1 MRPLS
6 PREEREDTF
15 ALSGTNIATL
25 SAYAIGISRPPPPP
39 QKRERERGQ

>member
-15 ALSGTNIATL
+15 ALSGTNIATH

-39 QKRERERGQ
+39 EERERTVDR